1 MQALGGTIQIPETY
15 VTSPSS
21 HVRIAN
27 HPESVPGATP
37 IIVVT
42 LNRPEKLN
50 AFTGEMIADLEA
62 FFRVVNRDSRVKVVV
77 LTGAGRAFSAGIDL
91 NLDSKAP
98 ADLPL
103 TEVRGIGIRLRAR
116 TKKKQIRDIGGRLAL
131 AMYNCTKTIIVA
143 YNGLAVGIGM
153 TSTLAAGIR

>member
-1 MQALGGTIQIPETY
+1 MQALGEKIEIPESYIT
-15 VTSPSS
+15 PPQS

-27 HPESVPGATP
+27 HPQSVTTGVTP
-37 IIVVT
+37 ILVLT
-42 LNRPEKLN
+42 LNRPDKLN
-50 AFTGEMIADLEA
+50 AFTGEMIRDLES
-62 FFRVVNRDSRVKVVV
+62 FFRVVNYDSRVKVVI

-91 NLDSKAP
+91 SLDSRAP
-98 ADLPL
+98 THLPP
-103 TEVRGIGIRLRAR
+103 TEVR
-116 TKKKQIRDIGGRLAL
+116 DVGGRLAL

>member
-1 MQALGGTIQIPETY
+1 MNALGGTIQIPEAY
-15 VTSPSS
+15 VTSPIS

-27 HPESVPGATP
+27 YPESASGTTP

-62 FFRVVNRDSRVKVVV
+62 FFRVVDRDSRVKVVV

-91 NLDSKAP
+91 SLDSMAP
-98 ADLPL
+98 VDLPA
-103 TEVRGIGIRLRAR
+103 TEV
-116 TKKKQIRDIGGRLAL
+116 RDIGGRLAL

>member
-1 MQALGGTIQIPETY
+1 MQALGGIVEVPETY
-15 VTSPSS
+15 TTSPQS
-21 HVRIAN
+21 HVRISN
-27 HPESVPGATP
+27 HPETASGVTS

-50 AFTGEMIADLEA
+50 AFTGEMIASLES
-62 FFRVVNRDSRVKVVV
+62 FFRVVDRDTRVKAVV

-91 NLDSKAP
+91 SLEQMAP
-98 ADLPL
+98 TDIPPTA
-103 TEVRGIGIRLRAR
+103 V
-116 TKKKQIRDIGGRLAL
+116 RDIGGRLAL

-153 TSTLAAGIR
+153 TSTLAAGIRSATPKSISPTRTHNV